1 MASYKRFEGEKEKAY
16 IYRICSMKDRI
27 GSWDDVAAI
36 LNKELDHNYSSS
48 AYRKRFQYTQTTNSD
63 REDILSDNQK
73 IIEEIKEERR
83 ALARE
88 TIALRDERSALSRIV
103 REEARLDELVK
114 IIERGVNKYSPR
126 DTWNDIFYAD
136 SDTNMIVHATDMHAG
151 IEINNS
157 FNVYNSD
164 TMFNRLE
171 YFFSRID
178 DARKRHRTKDC
189 HLILGGDQ
197 ISGIIHA
204 SLRIEN
210 KENIVEQIMTVSEA
224 LSNFVARLG
233 DQFENVYVYS
243 VSGNHSRI
251 FMNKAEAVKGEN
263 LDALIPFYMNA
274 ALSNYKNVKF
284 VNNTIDESIGSFT
297 VNGQLVY
304 FVHGDKDNV
313 NNIVQRLTMVTGKK
327 PNLIYMGHRHLNG
340 LTTVYDTKVIE
351 SGCLSGTDNYCID
364 NRLRNRPEQTISI
377 INDDGLVCL
386 YDIKF

>member
-1 MASYKRFEGEKEKAY
+1 
-16 IYRICSMKDRI
+16 
-27 GSWDDVAAI
+27 
-36 LNKELDHNYSSS
+36 
-48 AYRKRFQYTQTTNSD
+48 
-63 REDILSDNQK
+63 
-73 IIEEIKEERR
+73 
-83 ALARE
+83 
-88 TIALRDERSALSRIV
+88 
-103 REEARLDELVK
+103 
-114 IIERGVNKYSPR
+114 
-126 DTWNDIFYAD
+126 
-136 SDTNMIVHATDMHAG
+136 
-151 IEINNS
+151 
-157 FNVYNSD
+157 
-164 TMFNRLE
+164 MFNRLE

-178 DARKRHRTKDC
+178 DARKRHRAKDC

-263 LDALIPFYMNA
+263 LDALIPFYMKA

-340 LTTVYDTKVIE
+340 LTTVYDTKVVE